1 MVSREKG
8 KARAKTA
15 NKKNRENKMESKK
28 NKDTAKSQRVA
39 VFQSDCAGHR
49 AADGRPKWPPKKV
62 KKKEN
67 KFTKKRTPVEA
78 VGVLIIDG
86 F

>member
-62 KKKEN
+62 KKRKINLQKKERPS
-67 KFTKKRTPVEA
+67 KLW
-78 VGVLIIDG
+78 GS
-86 F
+86 

>member
-1 MVSREKG
+1 
-8 KARAKTA
+8 
-15 NKKNRENKMESKK
+15 MESKK

-86 F
+86 FWRDYK